1 MSASATTTCVSSLAT
16 IIPFSNTQQLINLKL
31 TNTNYLYW
39 HMQMKPYLICQGV
52 FSYIDG
58 SFPCLSPHVLLSD
71 DSAASVTFGFGIN
84 QAFLS

>member
-1 MSASATTTCVSSLAT
+1 
-16 IIPFSNTQQLINLKL
+16 
-31 TNTNYLYW
+31 
-39 HMQMKPYLICQGV
+39 MQMKPYLICQGV